1 MAANTRHPRRWILTI
16 ETMTMNLPDPS
27 ELAQAARHRTLMAQV
42 AATVSHDLGNIM
54 TLLQAGASLP
64 GSAGQTLM
72 QDGLARL
79 GILSDVIAA
88 LDRGMMPTQI
98 KSLLPSVVS
107 DAAAVI
113 RGAFDIDLQM
123 DELPS
128 GDSLECTI
136 PRPQLTAA
144 VYGALDAAARAAR
157 ALYPVR
163 LSWIDE
169 ARFAGVRIDV
179 PAMIR
184 MRSFERVEFPARH
197 CRFGLE
203 QALTLTHRFGGYGLF
218 SCTEQASFIE
228 LRWRKAGATVAAPCG
243 PVVWLGSTQQDV
255 LALVPAVSGWPRH
268 RQIRSLLEV
277 EQGVPRGVVG
287 LVTAE
292 WNDRSVLE
300 TLRWLRASG
309 SMVLPLVC
317 DGDAAAFITEEF
329 GVDCPMIRWPAGM
342 DQLNE
347 WAQRLQP

>member
-1 MAANTRHPRRWILTI
+1 MPDIDHKP
-16 ETMTMNLPDPS
+16 MTMNTPDQTA
-27 ELAQAARHRTLMAQV
+27 LAQPARHRTLMAQV

-88 LDRGMMPTQI
+88 LDRGMMPTQTTT
-98 KSLLPSVVS
+98 LLP
-107 DAAAVI
+107 AAVANAAEVI
-113 RGAFDIDLQM
+113 RGAFDVDLQM
-123 DELPS
+123 DDAPTVN
-128 GDSLECTI
+128 SLECTI

-144 VYGALDAAARAAR
+144 VYAALDAAARAAR

-169 ARFAGVRIDV
+169 TRFAGIRIEV

-203 QALTLTHRFGGYGLF
+203 QALTLTHRFGGYGLH

-228 LRWRKAGATVAAPCG
+228 LRWRKTGATVAAPSG
-243 PVVWLGSTQQDV
+243 PVIWLGSTQQDV
-255 LALVPAVSGWPRH
+255 LALVPAVSGWPQH
-268 RQIRSLLEV
+268 RQLRSLLEA
-277 EQGVPRGVVG
+277 EQGMPRAVVG
-287 LVTAE
+287 LVSPD
-292 WNDRSVLE
+292 WNDRSLLE

-329 GVDCPMIRWPAGM
+329 GVDCPMIRWPAEM

-347 WAQRLQP
+347 WATRLSM

>member
-1 MAANTRHPRRWILTI
+1 
-16 ETMTMNLPDPS
+16 MNSPDPS
-27 ELAQAARHRTLMAQV
+27 KLAQAARHRTLMAQV

-54 TLLQAGASLP
+54 TLLQAGVSLP

-88 LDRGMMPTQI
+88 LDRGMMPTQT
-98 KSLLPSVVS
+98 KNHLPTVVS

-113 RGAFDIDLQM
+113 RGAFDVDLQM
-123 DELPS
+123 DEVPT
-128 GDSLECTI
+128 GDSLDCTV

-144 VYGALDAAARAAR
+144 VYAAMDAASRAAR

-169 ARFAGVRIDV
+169 ARFIGVRIEV
-179 PAMIR
+179 PALIR

-203 QALTLTHRFGGYGLF
+203 QALTLTHRFGGYGLH
-218 SCTEQASFIE
+218 SCTEQASFVE
-228 LRWRKAGATVAAPCG
+228 LRWRKAGATVSAPSG
-243 PVVWLGSTQQDV
+243 PVIWLGSTRQDV
-255 LALVPAVSGWPRH
+255 LALVPAVSAWPRH
-268 RQIRSLLEV
+268 RELRSLLEA
-277 EQGVPRGVVG
+277 ERGMPRAVVG
-287 LVTAE
+287 LVSPD
-292 WNDRSVLE
+292 WNDRSLLE

-309 SMVLPLVC
+309 STVLPLVC
-317 DGDAAAFITEEF
+317 DGEAAAFITEEF
-329 GVDCPMIRWPAGM
+329 GVDCPMIRWPAEM

-347 WAQRLQP
+347 WAQRLQQ